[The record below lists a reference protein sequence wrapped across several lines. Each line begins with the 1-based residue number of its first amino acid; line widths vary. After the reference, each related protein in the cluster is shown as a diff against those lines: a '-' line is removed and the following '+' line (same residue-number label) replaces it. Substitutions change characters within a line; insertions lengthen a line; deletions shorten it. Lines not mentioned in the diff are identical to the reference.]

1 MMRVVVITSLDQGI
15 ASLVLPEL
23 VQRHDVAA
31 LIKVSRIGKA
41 TATADWKRKLR
52 KMRKV
57 GVLGALNGVRI
68 RNWFLN
74 DAATLLKIENVEQ
87 VAARLGVTVLHVPYV
102 NSPETQ
108 AHLERLKPDLA
119 ISMGNSFIAPRIF
132 TIPKHG
138 SINCHHEV
146 LPEYKGAQSIIWQI
160 HDGSRTTGYTV
171 HKIDN
176 TIDGGDILYQER
188 LPIRFS
194 SRLRDTVVNTM
205 ADLYRQSAV
214 GVAKVIDNFT
224 EMESRATRQGKGRSF
239 TTPTAFEFMRIALN
253 HRRAARSKDAVISK

>member
-1 MMRVVVITSLDQGI
+1 MMRVVVITSLDQGV

-23 VQRHDVAA
+23 VGRHDLAA
-31 LIKVSRIGKA
+31 LIKVSKIGKP

-52 KMRKV
+52 KLRKV
-57 GVLGALNGVRI
+57 GLLGALNGVRI
-68 RNWFLN
+68 RNWFLT
-74 DAATLLKIENVEQ
+74 DAAALLKVENVEQ

-108 AHLERLKPDLA
+108 AHLERLKPDVA
-119 ISMGNSFIAPRIF
+119 ISLGNSFIAPRIF

-146 LPEYKGAQSIIWQI
+146 LPDYKGAQSIIWQI
-160 HDGSRTTGYTV
+160 HDGSKTTGYTV

-176 TIDGGDILYQER
+176 TIDGGDILYQEQ

-194 SRLRDTVVNTM
+194 PRLRDTVVNTM
-205 ADLYRQSAV
+205 SDLYRQSAF

-239 TTPTAFEFMRIALN
+239 TTPTALEFMRIALN
-253 HRRAARSKDAVISK
+253 HRRAVKDAARSK